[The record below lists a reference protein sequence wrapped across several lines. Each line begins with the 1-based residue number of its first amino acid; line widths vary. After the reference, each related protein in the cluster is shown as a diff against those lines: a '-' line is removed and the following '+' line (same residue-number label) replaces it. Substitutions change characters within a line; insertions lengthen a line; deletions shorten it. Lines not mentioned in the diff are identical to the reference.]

1 MNTMGIVYVAI
12 GLTLGAVIGWLLA
25 RQKLSGEVI
34 RKEER
39 IKAKEEAIATSE
51 LRVKAEIQNLVTD
64 LGRKNSE
71 EFLKL
76 AEERLGK
83 VQISAEKDHIA
94 RQKEIDLLFG
104 PMVKSLN
111 DLEKFSKDLEK
122 ERIDAYAGIKR
133 QITDLGLRTESLG
146 KEASNLSTA
155 LRKSSSVRGDWGEIA
170 LRNLLEMAGM
180 TKHTDFLEQKGASG
194 LIPDVVVRLPGDGSI
209 PIDAKTSGKH
219 YLEALEIEDLNAR
232 QEKLIQ
238 HAKSMRE
245 TMNKLAEKG
254 YLTKVSGRADF
265 VVMFVPSEALVSAAF
280 EVDPTLHSDAMNRGV
295 IITSPASL
303 IALLRTAALYW
314 QQVRFAEEAKE
325 VVEVAQLFYKRMATW
340 SEHFAEVGNKL
351 GQASKFY
358 NKAVGSWE
366 TNVLPQG
373 RKLEKLDIATNLP
386 KNLVEQ
392 KSITET
398 VRTPTVMNEENNE
411 KE

>member
-1 MNTMGIVYVAI
+1 MDSTGVVYVVI
-12 GLTLGAVIGWLLA
+12 GLALGAVIGWLLA

-34 RKEER
+34 RNEER
-39 IKAKEEAIATSE
+39 IKAKEEAIVTSE
-51 LRVKAEIQNLVTD
+51 IRVKAEIENLVTD

-83 VQISAEKDHIA
+83 VQVSAEKDHLA
-94 RQKEIDLLFG
+94 RQKEIDALFG
-104 PMVKSLN
+104 PMTKSLN
-111 DLEKFSKDLEK
+111 DLEKFSKEIEK
-122 ERIDAYAGIKR
+122 ERINAYAGIKR
-133 QITDLGLRTESLG
+133 QITDLGARTESLG

-194 LIPDVVVRLPGDGSI
+194 LIPDVIVRLPGDGSI

-219 YLEALEIEDLNAR
+219 YLESLEIEDLEAR
-232 QEKLIQ
+232 QEKLRQ
-238 HAKSMRE
+238 HAKSMRD
-245 TMNKLAEKG
+245 TMTKLAEKG

-325 VVEVAQLFYKRMATW
+325 VVDVAQLFYKRMATW
-340 SEHFAEVGNKL
+340 SEHFAEVGNRL
-351 GQASKFY
+351 GKATEFY

-392 KSITET
+392 KSISESI
-398 VRTPTVMNEENNE
+398 RTPTVMNEDDDEE
-411 KE
+411 E

>member
-1 MNTMGIVYVAI
+1 MDSTGVVYVAI
-12 GLTLGAVIGWLLA
+12 GLALGAVIGWLLA
-25 RQKLSGEVI
+25 RQKLSSEVI
-34 RKEER
+34 RNEER
-39 IKAKEEAIATSE
+39 IKAKEEAIVTSE
-51 LRVKAEIQNLVTD
+51 IRVKAEIENLVTD

-83 VQISAEKDHIA
+83 VQVSAEKDHLA
-94 RQKEIDLLFG
+94 RQKEIDALFG
-104 PMVKSLN
+104 PMTKSLN
-111 DLEKFSKDLEK
+111 DLEKFSKEIEK
-122 ERIDAYAGIKR
+122 ERINAYAGIKR
-133 QITDLGLRTESLG
+133 QITDLGVRTESLG

-194 LIPDVVVRLPGDGSI
+194 LIPDVIVRLPGDGSI

-219 YLEALEIEDLNAR
+219 YLESLEIEDLEAR
-232 QEKLIQ
+232 QEKLRQ
-238 HAKSMRE
+238 HAKSMRD
-245 TMNKLAEKG
+245 TMTKLAEKG

-325 VVEVAQLFYKRMATW
+325 VVDVAQLFYKRMATW
-340 SEHFAEVGNKL
+340 SEHFAEVGNRL
-351 GQASKFY
+351 GKATEFY

-392 KSITET
+392 KSISESI
-398 VRTPTVMNEENNE
+398 RTPTVMSEDDEDE
-411 KE
+411 G

>member
-1 MNTMGIVYVAI
+1 MDSMGIVYVAI
-12 GLTLGAVIGWLLA
+12 GLTLGAALGWLLA
-25 RQKLSGEVI
+25 RQKLSSEVI
-34 RKEER
+34 RTEER

-51 LRVKAEIQNLVTD
+51 MRVKAEIQNLVTD

-83 VQISAEKDHIA
+83 VQISAEKDHVA

-104 PMVKSLN
+104 PMAKSLN

-122 ERIDAYAGIKR
+122 ERINAYAGIKR

-219 YLEALEIEDLNAR
+219 YLEALEIEDLDAR

-238 HAKSMRE
+238 HAKSMRD

-340 SEHFAEVGNKL
+340 SEHFAEVGNRL
-351 GQASKFY
+351 GKATDFY
-358 NKAVGSWE
+358 NRAVGSWE
-366 TNVLPQG
+366 KNVLPQG
-373 RKLEKLDIATNLP
+373 RKLEMLDIATNLP
-386 KNLVEQ
+386 KNLAEQ
-392 KSITET
+392 KSITEKI
-398 VRTPTVMNEENNE
+398 RKPTVMEEDDYE
-411 KE
+411 EE

>member
-1 MNTMGIVYVAI
+1 MDSMGIVYVAI
-12 GLTLGAVIGWLLA
+12 GLTLGAALGWLLA
-25 RQKLSGEVI
+25 RQKLSSEVI
-34 RKEER
+34 RTEER

-51 LRVKAEIQNLVTD
+51 MRVKAEIQNLVTD

-83 VQISAEKDHIA
+83 VQISAEKDHVA

-104 PMVKSLN
+104 PMAKSLN

-122 ERIDAYAGIKR
+122 ERINAYAGIKR

-219 YLEALEIEDLNAR
+219 YLEALEIEDLDAR

-238 HAKSMRE
+238 HAKSMRD

-340 SEHFAEVGNKL
+340 SEHFAEVGNRL
-351 GQASKFY
+351 GKATEFY
-358 NKAVGSWE
+358 NRAVGSWE
-366 TNVLPQG
+366 KNVLPQG
-373 RKLEKLDIATNLP
+373 RKLEMLDIATNLP
-386 KNLVEQ
+386 KNLAEQ
-392 KSITET
+392 KSITEKI
-398 VRTPTVMNEENNE
+398 RKPTVMEEDDYE
-411 KE
+411 EE

>member
-1 MNTMGIVYVAI
+1 MGIVYVAI

-340 SEHFAEVGNKL
+340 SEHFAEVGNML

-398 VRTPTVMNEENNE
+398 VRTPTVMNEEKYE

>member
-39 IKAKEEAIATSE
+39 IKAKEEAIASSE

-180 TKHTDFLEQKGASG
+180 TKHTDFLEQKGALG

-219 YLEALEIEDLNAR
+219 YLEALEIENLDAR

-398 VRTPTVMNEENNE
+398 VRTPTVMNEENHE

>member
-1 MNTMGIVYVAI
+1 MDSTGVVYVAI
-12 GLTLGAVIGWLLA
+12 GLALGAVIGWLLA

-34 RKEER
+34 RNEER
-39 IKAKEEAIATSE
+39 IKAKEEAIVTSE
-51 LRVKAEIQNLVTD
+51 IRVKAEIENLVTD

-83 VQISAEKDHIA
+83 VQVSAEKDHLA
-94 RQKEIDLLFG
+94 RQKEIDALFG
-104 PMVKSLN
+104 PMTKSLN
-111 DLEKFSKDLEK
+111 DLEKFSKEIEK
-122 ERIDAYAGIKR
+122 ERINAYAGIKR
-133 QITDLGLRTESLG
+133 QITDLGARTESLG

-194 LIPDVVVRLPGDGSI
+194 LIPDVIVRLPGDGSI

-219 YLEALEIEDLNAR
+219 YLESLEIEDLEAR
-232 QEKLIQ
+232 QEKLRQ
-238 HAKSMRE
+238 HAKSMRD
-245 TMNKLAEKG
+245 TMTKLAEKG

-325 VVEVAQLFYKRMATW
+325 VVDVAQLFYKRMATW
-340 SEHFAEVGNKL
+340 SEHFAEVGNRL
-351 GQASKFY
+351 GKATEFY

-392 KSITET
+392 KSISESI
-398 VRTPTVMNEENNE
+398 RTPTVMNEDDEDE
-411 KE
+411 G

>member
-1 MNTMGIVYVAI
+1 MGIVYVAI

>member
-76 AEERLGK
+76 AEERLGN

-94 RQKEIDLLFG
+94 RHKEIDSLFG
-104 PMVKSLN
+104 PIVKSLN

-219 YLEALEIEDLNAR
+219 YLEALEIENLDAR

-398 VRTPTVMNEENNE
+398 VRTPTVMNEENDE

>member
-1 MNTMGIVYVAI
+1 MGIVYVAI

-94 RQKEIDLLFG
+94 RHKEIDSLFG

-111 DLEKFSKDLEK
+111 NLEKFSKDLEK

>member
-1 MNTMGIVYVAI
+1 MDSTGVVYVAI
-12 GLTLGAVIGWLLA
+12 GLALGAVIGWLLA

-34 RKEER
+34 RNEER
-39 IKAKEEAIATSE
+39 IKAKEEAIVTSE
-51 LRVKAEIQNLVTD
+51 IRVKAEIENLVTD

-83 VQISAEKDHIA
+83 VQVSAEKDHLA
-94 RQKEIDLLFG
+94 RQKEIDALFG
-104 PMVKSLN
+104 PMTKSLN
-111 DLEKFSKDLEK
+111 DLEKFSKEIEK
-122 ERIDAYAGIKR
+122 ERINAYAGIKR
-133 QITDLGLRTESLG
+133 QITDLGARTESLG

-155 LRKSSSVRGDWGEIA
+155 LRKISSVRGDWGEIA

-194 LIPDVVVRLPGDGSI
+194 LIPDVIVRLPGDGSI

-219 YLEALEIEDLNAR
+219 YLESLEIEDLEAR
-232 QEKLIQ
+232 QEKLRQ
-238 HAKSMRE
+238 HAKSMRD
-245 TMNKLAEKG
+245 TMTKLAEKG

-325 VVEVAQLFYKRMATW
+325 VVDVAQLFYKRMATW
-340 SEHFAEVGNKL
+340 SEHFAEVGNRL
-351 GQASKFY
+351 GKATEFY

-366 TNVLPQG
+366 KNVLPQG

-392 KSITET
+392 KSISESI
-398 VRTPTVMNEENNE
+398 RTPTVMNEDDDEE
-411 KE
+411 E

>member
-1 MNTMGIVYVAI
+1 MDSTGVVYVAI
-12 GLTLGAVIGWLLA
+12 GLALGAVIGWLLA

-34 RKEER
+34 RNEER
-39 IKAKEEAIATSE
+39 IKAKEEAIVTSE
-51 LRVKAEIQNLVTD
+51 IRVKAEIENLVTD

-83 VQISAEKDHIA
+83 VQVSAEKDHLA
-94 RQKEIDLLFG
+94 RQKEIDALFG
-104 PMVKSLN
+104 PMTKSLN
-111 DLEKFSKDLEK
+111 DLEKFSKEIEK
-122 ERIDAYAGIKR
+122 ERINAYAGIKR
-133 QITDLGLRTESLG
+133 QITDLGARTESLG

-194 LIPDVVVRLPGDGSI
+194 LIPDVIVRLPGDGSI

-219 YLEALEIEDLNAR
+219 YLESLEIEDLEAR
-232 QEKLIQ
+232 QEKLRQ
-238 HAKSMRE
+238 HAKSMRD

-325 VVEVAQLFYKRMATW
+325 VVDVAQLFYKRMATW
-340 SEHFAEVGNKL
+340 SEHFAEVGNRL
-351 GQASKFY
+351 GKATEFY

-392 KSITET
+392 KSISESI
-398 VRTPTVMNEENNE
+398 RTPTVMNEDDGEE
-411 KE
+411 E

>member
-1 MNTMGIVYVAI
+1 MDLGGLVFIVI
-12 GLTLGAVIGWLLA
+12 GLALGITIGWLLA
-25 RQKLSGEVI
+25 KQKQSDEAI
-34 RKEER
+34 RNEER
-39 IKAKEEAIATSE
+39 IRAKEESLASSE
-51 LRVKAEIQNLVTD
+51 LRVKAEIENLVTD

-83 VQISAEKDHIA
+83 VQISAEKDHHA
-94 RQKEIDLLFG
+94 RTKEIEALFA
-104 PMVKSLN
+104 PMAKSLD

-122 ERIDAYAGIKR
+122 ERINAYAGIKR
-133 QITDLGLRTESLG
+133 QISDLGARTESLG

-219 YLEALEIEDLNAR
+219 YLEALEIEDLELR
-232 QEKLIQ
+232 QEKLRL

-254 YLTKVSGRADF
+254 YLSKVSGRADF

-325 VVEVAQLFYKRMATW
+325 VVDVAQLFYKRMATW
-340 SEHFAEVGNKL
+340 SEHFAEVGNRL
-351 GQASKFY
+351 SKATEFY

-386 KNLVEQ
+386 KKLEAQ
-392 KSITET
+392 KSISESI
-398 VRTPTVMNEENNE
+398 RNPTVMNEMEE
-411 KE
+411 E

>member
-1 MNTMGIVYVAI
+1 MDSTGVVYVVI
-12 GLTLGAVIGWLLA
+12 GLALGAVIGWLLA

-34 RKEER
+34 RNEER
-39 IKAKEEAIATSE
+39 IKAKEEAIVTSE
-51 LRVKAEIQNLVTD
+51 IRVKAEIENLVTD

-83 VQISAEKDHIA
+83 VQVSAEKDHLA
-94 RQKEIDLLFG
+94 RQKEIDALFG
-104 PMVKSLN
+104 PMTKSLN
-111 DLEKFSKDLEK
+111 DLEKFSKEIEK
-122 ERIDAYAGIKR
+122 ERINAYAGIKR
-133 QITDLGLRTESLG
+133 QITDLGARTESLG

-194 LIPDVVVRLPGDGSI
+194 LIPDVIVRLPGDGSI

-219 YLEALEIEDLNAR
+219 YLESLEIEDLEAR
-232 QEKLIQ
+232 QEKLRQ
-238 HAKSMRE
+238 HAKSMRD
-245 TMNKLAEKG
+245 TMTKLAEKG

-325 VVEVAQLFYKRMATW
+325 VVDVAQLFYKRMATW
-340 SEHFAEVGNKL
+340 SEHFAEVGNRL
-351 GQASKFY
+351 GKATEFY

-392 KSITET
+392 KSISESI
-398 VRTPTVMNEENNE
+398 RTPTVMNEDDEDE
-411 KE
+411 G

>member
-1 MNTMGIVYVAI
+1 MGIVYVAI

-398 VRTPTVMNEENNE
+398 VRTPTVMNEENDE

>member
-1 MNTMGIVYVAI
+1 MDSTGIFYVAI
-12 GLTLGAVIGWLLA
+12 GLALGAVIGWLLA

-34 RKEER
+34 RNEER
-39 IKAKEEAIATSE
+39 IKAKEEAIVTSE
-51 LRVKAEIQNLVTD
+51 IRVKAEIENLVTD

-83 VQISAEKDHIA
+83 VQVSAEKDHLA
-94 RQKEIDLLFG
+94 RQKEIDALFG
-104 PMVKSLN
+104 PMTKSLN
-111 DLEKFSKDLEK
+111 DLEKFSKEIEK
-122 ERIDAYAGIKR
+122 ERINAYAGIKR
-133 QITDLGLRTESLG
+133 QITDLGARTESLG

-194 LIPDVVVRLPGDGSI
+194 LIPDVIVRLPGDGSI

-219 YLEALEIEDLNAR
+219 YLESLEIEDLEAR
-232 QEKLIQ
+232 QEKLRQ
-238 HAKSMRE
+238 HAKSMRD
-245 TMNKLAEKG
+245 TMTKLAEKG

-325 VVEVAQLFYKRMATW
+325 VVDVAQLFYKRMATW
-340 SEHFAEVGNKL
+340 SEHFAEVGNRL
-351 GQASKFY
+351 GKATEFY

-392 KSITET
+392 KSISESI
-398 VRTPTVMNEENNE
+398 RTPTVMNEDDGEE
-411 KE
+411 E

>member
-1 MNTMGIVYVAI
+1 MDSTGVVYVAI
-12 GLTLGAVIGWLLA
+12 GLALGAVIGWLLA

-34 RKEER
+34 RNEER
-39 IKAKEEAIATSE
+39 IKAKEEAIVTSE
-51 LRVKAEIQNLVTD
+51 IRVKAEIENLVTD

-83 VQISAEKDHIA
+83 VQVSAEKDHLA
-94 RQKEIDLLFG
+94 RQKEIDALFG
-104 PMVKSLN
+104 PMTKSLN
-111 DLEKFSKDLEK
+111 DLEKFSKEIEK
-122 ERIDAYAGIKR
+122 ERINAYAGIKR
-133 QITDLGLRTESLG
+133 QITDLGARTESLG

-194 LIPDVVVRLPGDGSI
+194 LIPDVIVRLPGDGSI

-219 YLEALEIEDLNAR
+219 YLESLEIEDLEAR
-232 QEKLIQ
+232 QEKLRQ
-238 HAKSMRE
+238 HAKSMRD
-245 TMNKLAEKG
+245 TMTKLAEKG

-325 VVEVAQLFYKRMATW
+325 VVDVAQLFYKRMATW
-340 SEHFAEVGNKL
+340 SEHFAEVGKRL
-351 GQASKFY
+351 GKATEFY

-392 KSITET
+392 KSISESI
-398 VRTPTVMNEENNE
+398 RTPTVMNEDDDEE
-411 KE
+411 E

>member
-1 MNTMGIVYVAI
+1 MDSTGVVYVAI
-12 GLTLGAVIGWLLA
+12 GLALGAVIGWLLA

-34 RKEER
+34 RNEER
-39 IKAKEEAIATSE
+39 IKAKEEAIVTSE
-51 LRVKAEIQNLVTD
+51 IRVKAEIENLVTD

-83 VQISAEKDHIA
+83 VQVSAEKDHLA
-94 RQKEIDLLFG
+94 RQKEIDALFG
-104 PMVKSLN
+104 PMTKSLN
-111 DLEKFSKDLEK
+111 DLEKFSKEIEK
-122 ERIDAYAGIKR
+122 ERINAYAGIKR
-133 QITDLGLRTESLG
+133 QITDLGARTDSLG

-194 LIPDVVVRLPGDGSI
+194 LIPDVIVRLPGDGSI

-219 YLEALEIEDLNAR
+219 YLESLEIEDLEAR
-232 QEKLIQ
+232 QEKLRQ
-238 HAKSMRE
+238 HAKSMRD
-245 TMNKLAEKG
+245 TMTKLAEKG

-325 VVEVAQLFYKRMATW
+325 VVDVAQLFYKRMATW
-340 SEHFAEVGNKL
+340 SEHFAEVGNRL
-351 GQASKFY
+351 GKATEFY

-366 TNVLPQG
+366 KNVLPQG

-392 KSITET
+392 KSISESI
-398 VRTPTVMNEENNE
+398 RTPTVMNEDDDEE
-411 KE
+411 E

>member
-94 RQKEIDLLFG
+94 RQKEIDSLLG

-133 QITDLGLRTESLG
+133 QITDLGIRTESLG

-219 YLEALEIEDLNAR
+219 YLEALEIENLDAR

-392 KSITET
+392 KSITEA
-398 VRTPTVMNEENNE
+398 VRTPTVMNEESHE

>member
-1 MNTMGIVYVAI
+1 MDLGGLVFIVI
-12 GLTLGAVIGWLLA
+12 GLALGITIGWLLA
-25 RQKLSGEVI
+25 KQKQSDEAI
-34 RKEER
+34 RNEER
-39 IKAKEEAIATSE
+39 IRAKEESLASSE
-51 LRVKAEIQNLVTD
+51 LRVKAEIENLVTD

-83 VQISAEKDHIA
+83 VQISAEKDHHA
-94 RQKEIDLLFG
+94 RTKEIEALFA
-104 PMVKSLN
+104 PMAKSLD

-122 ERIDAYAGIKR
+122 ERINPYAGIKR
-133 QITDLGLRTESLG
+133 QINDLGARTESLG

-219 YLEALEIEDLNAR
+219 YLEALEIEDLELR
-232 QEKLIQ
+232 QEKLRL

-254 YLTKVSGRADF
+254 YLSKVSGRADF

-325 VVEVAQLFYKRMATW
+325 VVDVAQLFYKRMATW
-340 SEHFAEVGNKL
+340 SEHFAEVGNRL
-351 GQASKFY
+351 SKATEFY

-386 KNLVEQ
+386 KKLEAQ
-392 KSITET
+392 KSISESI
-398 VRTPTVMNEENNE
+398 RNPTVMNEMEE
-411 KE
+411 E

>member
-1 MNTMGIVYVAI
+1 MDSTGVVYVAI
-12 GLTLGAVIGWLLA
+12 GLALGAVIGWLLA

-34 RKEER
+34 RNEER
-39 IKAKEEAIATSE
+39 IKAKEEAIVTSE
-51 LRVKAEIQNLVTD
+51 IRVKAEIENLVTD

-83 VQISAEKDHIA
+83 VQVSAEKDHLA
-94 RQKEIDLLFG
+94 RQKEIDALFG
-104 PMVKSLN
+104 PMTKSLN
-111 DLEKFSKDLEK
+111 DLEKFSKEIEK
-122 ERIDAYAGIKR
+122 ERINAYAGIKR
-133 QITDLGLRTESLG
+133 QITDLGARTESLG

-194 LIPDVVVRLPGDGSI
+194 LIPDVIVRLPGDGSI

-219 YLEALEIEDLNAR
+219 YLESLEIEDLESR
-232 QEKLIQ
+232 QEKLRQ
-238 HAKSMRE
+238 HAKSMRD
-245 TMNKLAEKG
+245 TMTKLAEKG

-325 VVEVAQLFYKRMATW
+325 VVDVAQLFYKRMATW
-340 SEHFAEVGNKL
+340 SEHFAEVGNRL
-351 GQASKFY
+351 GKATEFY

-392 KSITET
+392 KSISESI
-398 VRTPTVMNEENNE
+398 RTPTVMNEDDEDE
-411 KE
+411 G

>member
-1 MNTMGIVYVAI
+1 MDSTGIFYVAI
-12 GLTLGAVIGWLLA
+12 GLALGAVIGWLLA

-34 RKEER
+34 RNEER
-39 IKAKEEAIATSE
+39 IKAKEEAIVTSE
-51 LRVKAEIQNLVTD
+51 IRVKAEIENLVTD

-83 VQISAEKDHIA
+83 VQVSAEKDHLA
-94 RQKEIDLLFG
+94 RQKEIDALFG
-104 PMVKSLN
+104 PMTKSLN
-111 DLEKFSKDLEK
+111 DLEKFSKEIEK
-122 ERIDAYAGIKR
+122 ERINAYAGIKR
-133 QITDLGLRTESLG
+133 QITDLGARTESLG

-194 LIPDVVVRLPGDGSI
+194 LIPDVIVRLPGDGSI

-219 YLEALEIEDLNAR
+219 YLESLEIEDLEAR
-232 QEKLIQ
+232 QEKLRQ
-238 HAKSMRE
+238 HAKSMRD
-245 TMNKLAEKG
+245 TMTKLAEKG

-325 VVEVAQLFYKRMATW
+325 VVDVAQLFYKRMATW
-340 SEHFAEVGNKL
+340 SEHFAEVGNRL
-351 GQASKFY
+351 GKATEFY

-392 KSITET
+392 KSISESI
-398 VRTPTVMNEENNE
+398 RTPTVMNEDDEDE
-411 KE
+411 G

>member
-1 MNTMGIVYVAI
+1 MDSTGVVYVAI
-12 GLTLGAVIGWLLA
+12 GLALGAVIGWLLA

-34 RKEER
+34 RNEER
-39 IKAKEEAIATSE
+39 IKAKEEAIVTSE
-51 LRVKAEIQNLVTD
+51 IRVKAEIENLVTD

-83 VQISAEKDHIA
+83 VQVSAEKDHLA
-94 RQKEIDLLFG
+94 RQKEIDALFG
-104 PMVKSLN
+104 PMTKSLN
-111 DLEKFSKDLEK
+111 DLEKFSKEIEK
-122 ERIDAYAGIKR
+122 ERINAYAGIKR
-133 QITDLGLRTESLG
+133 QITDLGARTESLG

-194 LIPDVVVRLPGDGSI
+194 LIPDVIVRLPGDGSI

-219 YLEALEIEDLNAR
+219 YLESLEIEDLEAR
-232 QEKLIQ
+232 QEKLRQ
-238 HAKSMRE
+238 HAKSMRD
-245 TMNKLAEKG
+245 TMTKLAEKG

-325 VVEVAQLFYKRMATW
+325 VVDVAQLFYKRMATW
-340 SEHFAEVGNKL
+340 SEHFAEVGNRL
-351 GQASKFY
+351 GKATEFY

-392 KSITET
+392 KSISESI
-398 VRTPTVMNEENNE
+398 RTPTVMNEDDGEE
-411 KE
+411 E

>member
-1 MNTMGIVYVAI
+1 MDSTGVVYVAI
-12 GLTLGAVIGWLLA
+12 GLALGAVIGWLLA

-34 RKEER
+34 RNEER
-39 IKAKEEAIATSE
+39 IKAKEEAIVTSE
-51 LRVKAEIQNLVTD
+51 IRVKAEIENLVTD

-83 VQISAEKDHIA
+83 VQVSAEKDHLA
-94 RQKEIDLLFG
+94 RQKEIDALFG
-104 PMVKSLN
+104 PMTKSLN
-111 DLEKFSKDLEK
+111 DLEKYSKEIEK
-122 ERIDAYAGIKR
+122 ERINAYAGIKR
-133 QITDLGLRTESLG
+133 QITDLGARTESLG

-194 LIPDVVVRLPGDGSI
+194 LIPDVIVRLPGDGSI

-219 YLEALEIEDLNAR
+219 YLESLEIEDLEAR
-232 QEKLIQ
+232 QEKLRQ
-238 HAKSMRE
+238 HAKSMRD
-245 TMNKLAEKG
+245 TMTKLAEKG

-325 VVEVAQLFYKRMATW
+325 VVDVAQLFYKRMATW
-340 SEHFAEVGNKL
+340 SEHFAEVGNRL
-351 GQASKFY
+351 GKATEFY

-366 TNVLPQG
+366 KNVLPQG

-392 KSITET
+392 KSISESI
-398 VRTPTVMNEENNE
+398 RTPTVMNEDDDEE
-411 KE
+411 E

>member
-1 MNTMGIVYVAI
+1 MDSTGVVYVAI
-12 GLTLGAVIGWLLA
+12 GLALGAVIGWLLA

-34 RKEER
+34 RNEER
-39 IKAKEEAIATSE
+39 IKAKEEAIVTSE
-51 LRVKAEIQNLVTD
+51 IRVKAEIENLVTD

-83 VQISAEKDHIA
+83 VQVSAEKDHLA
-94 RQKEIDLLFG
+94 RQKEIDALFG
-104 PMVKSLN
+104 PMTKSLN
-111 DLEKFSKDLEK
+111 DLEKFSKEIEK
-122 ERIDAYAGIKR
+122 ERINAYAGIKR
-133 QITDLGLRTESLG
+133 QITDLGARTESLG

-194 LIPDVVVRLPGDGSI
+194 LIPDVIVRLPGDGSI

-219 YLEALEIEDLNAR
+219 YLESLEIEDLEAR
-232 QEKLIQ
+232 QEKLRQ
-238 HAKSMRE
+238 HAKSMRD
-245 TMNKLAEKG
+245 TMTKLAEKG

-325 VVEVAQLFYKRMATW
+325 VVDVAQLFYKRMATW
-340 SEHFAEVGNKL
+340 SEHFAEVGNRL
-351 GQASKFY
+351 GKATEFY

-366 TNVLPQG
+366 KNVLPQG

-392 KSITET
+392 KSISESIK
-398 VRTPTVMNEENNE
+398 TPTVMNEDDDEE
-411 KE
+411 E

>member
-1 MNTMGIVYVAI
+1 MDSTGVVYVAI
-12 GLTLGAVIGWLLA
+12 GLALGAVIGWLLA

-34 RKEER
+34 RNEER
-39 IKAKEEAIATSE
+39 IKAKEEAIVTSE
-51 LRVKAEIQNLVTD
+51 IRVKAEIENLVTD

-83 VQISAEKDHIA
+83 VQVSAEKDHLA
-94 RQKEIDLLFG
+94 RQKEIDALFG
-104 PMVKSLN
+104 PMTKSLN
-111 DLEKFSKDLEK
+111 DLEKFSKEIEK
-122 ERIDAYAGIKR
+122 ERINAYAGIKR
-133 QITDLGLRTESLG
+133 QITDLGARTESLG

-194 LIPDVVVRLPGDGSI
+194 LIPDVIVRLPGDGSI

-219 YLEALEIEDLNAR
+219 YLESLEIEDLEAR
-232 QEKLIQ
+232 QEKLRQ
-238 HAKSMRE
+238 HAKSMRD
-245 TMNKLAEKG
+245 TMTKLAEKG

-325 VVEVAQLFYKRMATW
+325 VVDVAQLFYKRMATW
-340 SEHFAEVGNKL
+340 SEHFAEVGKRL
-351 GQASKFY
+351 GKATEFY
-358 NKAVGSWE
+358 NKGKNSH
-366 TNVLPQG
+366 
-373 RKLEKLDIATNLP
+373 RRIKLRSLSP
-386 KNLVEQ
+386 KF
-392 KSITET
+392 
-398 VRTPTVMNEENNE
+398 
-411 KE
+411 

>member
-1 MNTMGIVYVAI
+1 MDSTGVVYVAI
-12 GLTLGAVIGWLLA
+12 GLALGAVIGWLLA

-34 RKEER
+34 RNEER
-39 IKAKEEAIATSE
+39 IKAKEEAIVTSE
-51 LRVKAEIQNLVTD
+51 IRVKAEIENLVTD

-83 VQISAEKDHIA
+83 VQVSAEKDHLA
-94 RQKEIDLLFG
+94 RQKEIDALFG
-104 PMVKSLN
+104 PMTKSLN
-111 DLEKFSKDLEK
+111 DLEKFSKEIEK
-122 ERIDAYAGIKR
+122 ERINAYAGIKR
-133 QITDLGLRTESLG
+133 QITDLGARTESLG

-194 LIPDVVVRLPGDGSI
+194 LIPDVIVRLPGDGSI

-219 YLEALEIEDLNAR
+219 YLESLEIEDLEAR
-232 QEKLIQ
+232 QEKLRQ
-238 HAKSMRE
+238 HAKSMRD
-245 TMNKLAEKG
+245 TMTKLAEKG

-325 VVEVAQLFYKRMATW
+325 VVDVAQLFYKRMATW
-340 SEHFAEVGNKL
+340 SEHFAEVGNRL
-351 GQASKFY
+351 GKATEFY

-373 RKLEKLDIATNLP
+373 RKLEKLDNATNLP

-392 KSITET
+392 KSISESI
-398 VRTPTVMNEENNE
+398 RTPTVMNEDDEDE
-411 KE
+411 G

>member
-1 MNTMGIVYVAI
+1 MDSTGVVYVAI
-12 GLTLGAVIGWLLA
+12 GLALGAVIGWLLA

-34 RKEER
+34 RNEER
-39 IKAKEEAIATSE
+39 IKAKEEAIVTSE
-51 LRVKAEIQNLVTD
+51 IRVKAEIENLVTD

-83 VQISAEKDHIA
+83 VQVSAEKDHLA
-94 RQKEIDLLFG
+94 RQKEIDALFG
-104 PMVKSLN
+104 PMTKSLN
-111 DLEKFSKDLEK
+111 DLEKFSKEIEK
-122 ERIDAYAGIKR
+122 ERINAYAGIKR
-133 QITDLGLRTESLG
+133 QITDLGARTESLG

-194 LIPDVVVRLPGDGSI
+194 LIPDVIVRLPGDGSI

-219 YLEALEIEDLNAR
+219 YLESLEIEDLEAR
-232 QEKLIQ
+232 QEKLRQ
-238 HAKSMRE
+238 HAKSMRD
-245 TMNKLAEKG
+245 TMTKLAEKG

-325 VVEVAQLFYKRMATW
+325 VVDVAQLFYKRMATW
-340 SEHFAEVGNKL
+340 SEHFAEVGNRL
-351 GQASKFY
+351 GKATEFY

-392 KSITET
+392 KSISESI
-398 VRTPTVMNEENNE
+398 RTPTVMNEDDDEE
-411 KE
+411 E

>member
-1 MNTMGIVYVAI
+1 MDLMGILYVAI
-12 GLTLGAVIGWLLA
+12 GLALGATIGWLIA

-34 RKEER
+34 RTEER

-51 LRVKAEIQNLVTD
+51 IRVKAEIENLVTD

-71 EFLKL
+71 DFLKL

-94 RQKEIDLLFG
+94 RQKEIDSLFG

-122 ERIDAYAGIKR
+122 ERRDAYSGIKR
-133 QITDLGLRTESLG
+133 QITDLGHRTENLG

-194 LIPDVVVRLPGDGSI
+194 LIPDVIVRLPGDGSI

-219 YLEALEIEDLNAR
+219 YLEALEIEDLDAR
-232 QEKLIQ
+232 QEKLTQ
-238 HAKSMRE
+238 HAKSMRD

-325 VVEVAQLFYKRMATW
+325 VVEVAQLFYKRMTTW
-340 SEHFAEVGNKL
+340 SEHFAEVGNRL
-351 GQASKFY
+351 GKATEFY

-392 KSITET
+392 KSISESI
-398 VRTPTVMNEENNE
+398 RTPTVMKENTDEEG
-411 KE
+411 